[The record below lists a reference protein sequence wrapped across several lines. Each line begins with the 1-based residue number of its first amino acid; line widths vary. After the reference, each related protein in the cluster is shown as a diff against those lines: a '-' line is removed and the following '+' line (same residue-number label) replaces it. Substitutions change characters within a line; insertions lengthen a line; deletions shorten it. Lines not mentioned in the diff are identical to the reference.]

1 MKYQRIKKGIF
12 RNKNFIRNQPGNN
25 RKFAY
30 KCYTNCIRFIINGVN
45 LKFLRMNF
53 NGNNVYT
60 VHVHPRITQK
70 GIGQIEKLY
79 QNIYTTWALVLAS
92 RSVSY
97 LVGEVR
103 L

>member
-1 MKYQRIKKGIF
+1 MKYQRIKRGIF

-45 LKFLRMNF
+45 IKILRMNF

-60 VHVHPRITQK
+60 VHVHSRITQQGIWQIVK
-70 GIGQIEKLY
+70 IIPKHIYDVGAGIGIAECELF
-79 QNIYTTWALVLAS
+79 
-92 RSVSY
+92 
-97 LVGEVR
+97 GG
-103 L
+103 